1 MILGP
6 RVPAELAAI
15 ASVVARKPLVTE
27 LIWKTVRVLT
37 GSPAFLHAKPLGV
50 DELVAGDD
58 ADSEAGAVESGHA
71 LGNVAFKLIRTL
83 REQITSDESR

>member
-1 MILGP
+1 
-6 RVPAELAAI
+6 
-15 ASVVARKPLVTE
+15 
-27 LIWKTVRVLT
+27 
-37 GSPAFLHAKPLGV
+37 LHAKSLGV

>member
-1 MILGP
+1 LP
-6 RVPAELAAI
+6 RSTAI

-83 REQITSDESR
+83 REKITSDESR